1 MAPSRRRGV
10 SKAAAAAAA
19 CRQFQVGDL
28 VLAKVKGFPAW
39 PATVSEPE
47 KWGYSTDRKKVHV
60 HFFGT
65 QQIAFCNPADVE
77 AFTEE
82 KKQSILGKHHGK
94 GAEFGRAV
102 KEIIEVFE
110 KLKKETQLDETGS
123 GGDVANADV
132 SNPVNSSAKYQTNAP
147 ELAHTLPM
155 NSLNSIIN
163 KHEVVCAAEDDSA
176 TVLKDESHNKEAL
189 LGKPADKM
197 AVVKSPKPVTYSS
210 RKRSM
215 GDLCLQGCVTHRH
228 TSVRRSRNSS
238 RAQNCVLPCNDSGK
252 SAGNPSTTAAQSVCA
267 QRNRNVRKSPDLS
280 GCDNFESS
288 TFVSNGSIDDNS
300 SEIIT
305 TDSDTFSLN
314 EGSTMDSNF
323 KLELSEAI
331 ECPEVEL
338 NKGLNLEIKPVVNKK
353 KRKPNRKRAA
363 NDASKPISRPEEE
376 TGVQN
381 ASQSS
386 QNMCGNSKERCFEQ
400 DGDEHLPLVKRA
412 RVRMGKSSVE
422 AELHSTLQCLEKNCK
437 ENTNSV
443 QQMITPSNC
452 ENNSPAD
459 GDSSVLNG
467 ALDDVSPKISVPCS
481 NTQICNT
488 KKDQTFS
495 SVDVEAALPP
505 SKRLHRALEAMSAN
519 AAEGQAHLEAS
530 SSMIS
535 SSGMCCISDVK
546 RCPSMAITNQ
556 QGNCLELQKSD
567 TYNNDSSHI
576 KVYGFSISSN
586 PMIFTENKSPIQVGK
601 QLTMIQHESDKDVL
615 PGATDQVGEELSD
628 HTICQT
634 AKVDLKIQSNGQISS
649 NLGSKCCYVGSI
661 QDSPDPSLPA
671 NSEDNIRTV
680 NDSNT
685 ASDASEHNGISLDP
699 VICVDKNDA
708 FSPHNVDVLQNEG
721 AVCEDAECLKP
732 AVVEIGTSNDMR
744 DIVKEVKCK
753 GPEQD
758 MNSVSTSDDCLGEKG
773 ILDIRSSPSL
783 SDGGDC
789 VPQSSPPTTSVCN
802 VSTSDSSNI
811 LHNGS
816 CSPDV
821 HLHQKQI
828 VCGPVDGSKD
838 GDVAIQQSICMG
850 KSTEAGRAALLYFEA
865 MLGTLTRT
873 KESIGRATRIAI
885 DCAKFGIA
893 DKVME
898 ILAHCLEMESS
909 VHRRAMYVEYI
920 HLLSKLS
927 FHDYY
932 LLLLLLEILAK
943 KTVGSVSRQVLRLW
957 LERRI
962 LPESIIR
969 RHIRELDLY
978 SSSGGIYLRRSMRTE
993 RALDDP
999 VREMEGMLVDEYGSN
1014 STFQLPGFCM
1024 PQMLKD
1030 EDDGEGSDSDGGN
1043 FEAVTPEHTS
1053 EIYEITSAI
1062 EKHRHILEDVD
1073 GELEMEDVAPSNEV
1087 EMNSICN
1094 VDREN
1099 AKQCEK
1105 NLPLFFAP
1113 LHQDMRSSSP
1123 PPLSFLPPPPPP
1135 SIPHHM
1141 PSTSDPYNTVVNS
1154 KGCTVSQVCFTTFV
1168 YDFQHQVA
1176 NNSWFTLS
1184 FLSTRAHLQ
1193 TLKENHHPLH
1203 SVAQLMAAPR
1213 HSQPICDA
1221 VHHQVPEYREMQM
1234 HMPESTCS
1242 FNSFPV
1248 PPPENFRHTDGVTT
1262 HNKGYSIRPPQHVP
1276 CNQFSFV
1283 NGEQHVKHRREV
1295 PPPLPYSS
1303 RQHFVQNIERENFY
1317 NNHERLRPP
1326 PYDYQERWNGPAP
1339 YPGPWY
1345 QEKGVPPPY
1354 GCHPCESSRIPD
1366 HGWRFPPQSMNQRNS
1381 MPFRPPFEDAIPVS
1395 NRGCQR
1401 QRCEPECLQGES
1413 SSCDQCRFK
1422 MKEPG
1427 TSQEAQEFACTR
1439 YKAEYPIFGKIRVN
1453 GSDTAPV
1460 FKFLKT
1466 QKSGVMGSRIKWNF
1480 TKFLV
1485 DEEGRVIQRYS
1496 PTTKPLAIEVSDH
1509 ISNFRPA
1516 NGVHNHTAAPPIS
1529 YPFNLFY
1536 SSTQGHQMAANV
1548 FSVRGSK
1555 VRSWERCSKQVRQQR
1570 TRLYIIWR
1578 CTVLLLCWHE

>member
-65 QQIAFCNPADVE
+65 QQIDNGGGDSSGPGVAAMVMMMVVPVMVAIINNIGGNDNSCSNGDDNNNIGNCSDASGDSGGGGSNVVIVAAMVVAVVANGNDGDGCSHNNNYGSVGGGGIKNLCKREVRADDLQSLYATYKDNTVEMFTFSLLDVIREAFCNPADVE

-909 VHRRAMYVEYI
+909 VHRRV
-920 HLLSKLS
+920 
-927 FHDYY
+927 
-932 LLLLLLEILAK
+932 
-943 KTVGSVSRQVLRLW
+943 
-957 LERRI
+957 
-962 LPESIIR
+962 
-969 RHIRELDLY
+969 DL
-978 SSSGGIYLRRSMRTE
+978 
-993 RALDDP
+993 
-999 VREMEGMLVDEYGSN
+999 
-1014 STFQLPGFCM
+1014 F
-1024 PQMLKD
+1024 
-1030 EDDGEGSDSDGGN
+1030 
-1043 FEAVTPEHTS
+1043 
-1053 EIYEITSAI
+1053 
-1062 EKHRHILEDVD
+1062 
-1073 GELEMEDVAPSNEV
+1073 
-1087 EMNSICN
+1087 
-1094 VDREN
+1094 
-1099 AKQCEK
+1099 
-1105 NLPLFFAP
+1105 
-1113 LHQDMRSSSP
+1113 
-1123 PPLSFLPPPPPP
+1123 
-1135 SIPHHM
+1135 
-1141 PSTSDPYNTVVNS
+1141 
-1154 KGCTVSQVCFTTFV
+1154 
-1168 YDFQHQVA
+1168 
-1176 NNSWFTLS
+1176 
-1184 FLSTRAHLQ
+1184 
-1193 TLKENHHPLH
+1193 
-1203 SVAQLMAAPR
+1203 
-1213 HSQPICDA
+1213 
-1221 VHHQVPEYREMQM
+1221 
-1234 HMPESTCS
+1234 
-1242 FNSFPV
+1242 
-1248 PPPENFRHTDGVTT
+1248 
-1262 HNKGYSIRPPQHVP
+1262 
-1276 CNQFSFV
+1276 
-1283 NGEQHVKHRREV
+1283 
-1295 PPPLPYSS
+1295 
-1303 RQHFVQNIERENFY
+1303 
-1317 NNHERLRPP
+1317 
-1326 PYDYQERWNGPAP
+1326 
-1339 YPGPWY
+1339 
-1345 QEKGVPPPY
+1345 
-1354 GCHPCESSRIPD
+1354 
-1366 HGWRFPPQSMNQRNS
+1366 
-1381 MPFRPPFEDAIPVS
+1381 
-1395 NRGCQR
+1395 
-1401 QRCEPECLQGES
+1401 
-1413 SSCDQCRFK
+1413 
-1422 MKEPG
+1422 
-1427 TSQEAQEFACTR
+1427 
-1439 YKAEYPIFGKIRVN
+1439 
-1453 GSDTAPV
+1453 
-1460 FKFLKT
+1460 
-1466 QKSGVMGSRIKWNF
+1466 
-1480 TKFLV
+1480 FLV
-1485 DEEGRVIQRYS
+1485 DSIAQFSRGLKGDVCGVYSFAIQAVLPRLLS
-1496 PTTKPLAIEVSDH
+1496 A
-1509 ISNFRPA
+1509 
-1516 NGVHNHTAAPPIS
+1516 AAPPGNTGQENRRQCLKASFKAVVGEKNPTRIHYS
-1529 YPFNLFY
+1529 ATYPGTGF
-1536 SSTQGHQMAANV
+1536 
-1548 FSVRGSK
+1548 
-1555 VRSWERCSKQVRQQR
+1555 
-1570 TRLYIIWR
+1570 I
-1578 CTVLLLCWHE
+1578 

>member
-556 QGNCLELQKSD
+556 Q
-567 TYNNDSSHI
+567 
-576 KVYGFSISSN
+576 
-586 PMIFTENKSPIQVGK
+586 ENKSPIQVGK

-909 VHRRAMYVEYI
+909 VHRRVDLFFLVDSIAQFSRGLKGDVCGVYSFAIQAVLPR
-920 HLLSKLS
+920 LLSAAAPPGNTGQ
-927 FHDYY
+927 
-932 LLLLLLEILAK
+932 ENR
-943 KTVGSVSRQVLRLW
+943 RQCLKVLRLW

-1395 NRGCQR
+1395 NRGRVGVINRDASVENHEGCMAG
-1401 QRCEPECLQGES
+1401 CLNS
-1413 SSCDQCRFK
+1413 
-1422 MKEPG
+1422 
-1427 TSQEAQEFACTR
+1427 EFPVITCNTTDVAL
-1439 YKAEYPIFGKIRVN
+1439 YFG
-1453 GSDTAPV
+1453 
-1460 FKFLKT
+1460 
-1466 QKSGVMGSRIKWNF
+1466 
-1480 TKFLV
+1480 
-1485 DEEGRVIQRYS
+1485 
-1496 PTTKPLAIEVSDH
+1496 
-1509 ISNFRPA
+1509 
-1516 NGVHNHTAAPPIS
+1516 
-1529 YPFNLFY
+1529 
-1536 SSTQGHQMAANV
+1536 
-1548 FSVRGSK
+1548 
-1555 VRSWERCSKQVRQQR
+1555 
-1570 TRLYIIWR
+1570 
-1578 CTVLLLCWHE
+1578 

>member
-47 KWGYSTDRKKVHV
+47 KWGYSSDRKKVHV

-82 KKQSILGKHHGK
+82 KKQSILGKRHGK

-132 SNPVNSSAKYQTNAP
+132 SNPVNSSAKYQTDAP

-155 NSLNSIIN
+155 NSSNSIIN
-163 KHEVVCAAEDDSA
+163 KHEVVCVAEDDSA
-176 TVLKDESHNKEAL
+176 AVFKDESHNKEAM
-189 LGKPADKM
+189 LGEPADKI
-197 AVVKSPKPVTYSS
+197 AAVKSPKPVTYSS

-215 GDLCLQGCVTHRH
+215 GDLCLQGCVTDRH

-238 RAQNCVLPCNDSGK
+238 RAQNCVLPCNDNGK
-252 SAGNPSTTAAQSVCA
+252 SAGNPSTTAAQSACTC
-267 QRNRNVRKSPDLS
+267 RNRSVRKSSDLF
-280 GCDNFESS
+280 GCDDFESS
-288 TFVSNGSIDDNS
+288 AFVLNGSMEDNS

-331 ECPEVEL
+331 DCPEIEL
-338 NKGLNLEIKPVVNKK
+338 NKGLDLEIKSVVNKK

-363 NDASKPISRPEEE
+363 NDASKPTSGPEEE
-376 TGVQN
+376 IGVQN

-386 QNMCGNSKERCFEQ
+386 QNICGNSKERCFEQ

-422 AELHSTLQCLEKNCK
+422 GELHSTLQSQEKNCK
-437 ENTNSV
+437 EDTNSAP
-443 QQMITPSNC
+443 QMITSSNC

-459 GDSSVLNG
+459 GDSSLLNG
-467 ALDDVSPKISVPCS
+467 ALDNVSPKISVPCS
-481 NTQICNT
+481 NTQICNA

-519 AAEGQAHLEAS
+519 AAEEGQAHLEAS
-530 SSMIS
+530 SSIMT
-535 SSGMCCISDVK
+535 SSGMRCISNGK
-546 RCPSMAITNQ
+546 RCPSMAINNQ
-556 QGNCLELQKSD
+556 EGNCLEPQKLD
-567 TYNNDSSHI
+567 TCNIDSSHI

-601 QLTMIQHESDKDVL
+601 QMTKIQKHETGKDVL
-615 PGATDQVGEELSD
+615 PGATDQVGGELSD
-628 HTICQT
+628 HMVCQT
-634 AKVDLKIQSNGQISS
+634 AKADLKIQSNGQISS
-649 NLGSKCCYVGSI
+649 NLDSKFCDVGSI
-661 QDSPDPSLPA
+661 QDSPNPSLPA
-671 NSEDNIRTV
+671 NGEDNIRTV
-680 NDSNT
+680 NNSNT
-685 ASDASEHNGISLDP
+685 ASDGSEHNGISLDP
-699 VICVDKNDA
+699 VIGEKENDA
-708 FSPHNVDVLQNEG
+708 SLPHNIDVPQNEG
-721 AVCEDAECLKP
+721 AVCEDTECLKP
-732 AVVEIGTSNDMR
+732 AVVDIGTANDMHE
-744 DIVKEVKCK
+744 IVNDAKCK
-753 GPEQD
+753 GPEED
-758 MNSVSTSDDCLGEKG
+758 MNSVSTSDDHLGENG

-783 SDGGDC
+783 TDGGDC
-789 VPQSSPPTTSVCN
+789 VPQGSPPTTSICN

-821 HLHQKQI
+821 HLHQKQT
-828 VCGPVDGSKD
+828 VSGPVDGSKD
-838 GDVAIQQSICMG
+838 GDVATQQSRCMG

-909 VHRRAMYVEYI
+909 VHRRVDLFFLVDSIAQFSRGLKGDVCGVYSSAI
-920 HLLSKLS
+920 QASLPRLLSAAAPPGNTAQ
-927 FHDYY
+927 
-932 LLLLLLEILAK
+932 ENR
-943 KTVGSVSRQVLRLW
+943 RQCLKVLRLW

-978 SSSGGIYLRRSMRTE
+978 SSSGGIYLRRSLRTE

-1024 PQMLKD
+1024 PRMLKD

-1043 FEAVTPEHTS
+1043 FEAVTPEHTL
-1053 EIYEITSAI
+1053 EVYEMTSAI

-1073 GELEMEDVAPSNEV
+1073 GELEMEDVAPSNAV

-1094 VDREN
+1094 VDTGN

-1105 NLPLFFAP
+1105 NLPLSFAP
-1113 LHQDMRSSSP
+1113 LHQDVRSSSP
-1123 PPLSFLPPPPPP
+1123 PPPSFLPPPPPP
-1135 SIPHHM
+1135 PRPPPPPPMSHHM
-1141 PSTSDPYNTVVNS
+1141 PSTSDPYDTVVNS
-1154 KGCTVSQVCFTTFV
+1154 KGCTVSQ
-1168 YDFQHQVA
+1168 
-1176 NNSWFTLS
+1176 
-1184 FLSTRAHLQ
+1184 
-1193 TLKENHHPLH
+1193 TLKDNPLH
-1203 SVAQLMAAPR
+1203 SVAQPMAAPR
-1213 HSQPICDA
+1213 HSQPISDA
-1221 VHHQVPEYREMQM
+1221 VHHLVPEYREMQM
-1234 HMPESTCS
+1234 HMPESTCC

-1248 PPPENFRHTDGVTT
+1248 PPPDNFRHTDGVTM

-1276 CNQFSFV
+1276 SNQFSFV
-1283 NGEQHVKHRREV
+1283 NGEQHVKHQREV
-1295 PPPLPYSS
+1295 PPPPPYSS
-1303 RQHFVQNIERENFY
+1303 SQHFVQNMERENFY

-1326 PYDYQERWNGPAP
+1326 PYVYEDRWNGPAS
-1339 YPGPWY
+1339 YPGPRY

-1354 GCHPCESSRIPD
+1354 VCHPCESSRIPD
-1366 HGWRFPPQSMNQRNS
+1366 HGWRFPPRSMNQRNS
-1381 MPFRPPFEDAIPVS
+1381 MPFRPPFEDAIPVA
-1395 NRGCQR
+1395 NRG
-1401 QRCEPECLQGES
+1401 
-1413 SSCDQCRFK
+1413 
-1422 MKEPG
+1422 PG
-1427 TSQEAQEFACTR
+1427 F
-1439 YKAEYPIFGKIRVN
+1439 
-1453 GSDTAPV
+1453 
-1460 FKFLKT
+1460 
-1466 QKSGVMGSRIKWNF
+1466 W
-1480 TKFLV
+1480 
-1485 DEEGRVIQRYS
+1485 
-1496 PTTKPLAIEVSDH
+1496 
-1509 ISNFRPA
+1509 RP
-1516 NGVHNHTAAPPIS
+1516 
-1529 YPFNLFY
+1529 
-1536 SSTQGHQMAANV
+1536 
-1548 FSVRGSK
+1548 R
-1555 VRSWERCSKQVRQQR
+1555 
-1570 TRLYIIWR
+1570 
-1578 CTVLLLCWHE
+1578 

>member
-909 VHRRAMYVEYI
+909 VHRRVDLFFLVDSIAQFSRGLKGDVCGVYSFAIQAVLPR
-920 HLLSKLS
+920 LLSAAAPPGNTGQ
-927 FHDYY
+927 
-932 LLLLLLEILAK
+932 ENR
-943 KTVGSVSRQVLRLW
+943 RQCLKVLRLW

-1154 KGCTVSQVCFTTFV
+1154 KGCTVSQ
-1168 YDFQHQVA
+1168 
-1176 NNSWFTLS
+1176 
-1184 FLSTRAHLQ
+1184 

-1395 NRGCQR
+1395 NRGPSFWQPR
-1401 QRCEPECLQGES
+1401 
-1413 SSCDQCRFK
+1413 
-1422 MKEPG
+1422 
-1427 TSQEAQEFACTR
+1427 
-1439 YKAEYPIFGKIRVN
+1439 
-1453 GSDTAPV
+1453 
-1460 FKFLKT
+1460 
-1466 QKSGVMGSRIKWNF
+1466 
-1480 TKFLV
+1480 
-1485 DEEGRVIQRYS
+1485 
-1496 PTTKPLAIEVSDH
+1496 
-1509 ISNFRPA
+1509 
-1516 NGVHNHTAAPPIS
+1516 
-1529 YPFNLFY
+1529 
-1536 SSTQGHQMAANV
+1536 
-1548 FSVRGSK
+1548 
-1555 VRSWERCSKQVRQQR
+1555 
-1570 TRLYIIWR
+1570 
-1578 CTVLLLCWHE
+1578 